1 MPPGRGDGPED
12 FTVGVE
18 DVVIVPLAAVVLGI
32 KQALTSALTLLIR
45 LLDLLFPIL
54 LQLMRFPLFTLRIL
68 GDGIVTLSKAV
79 VAILPVGRARR
90 AAWREWI
97 SIYWALLRQKISYHA
112 FEQWLHHAF
121 ENGMA
126 WVFKTCRTLTPRSA
140 LIVIFGAVLWLPVS
154 FGAATL
160 LHGVL
165 LAKAAVL
172 PAWMQLLHPF
182 ATIVAKSKLLVL
194 PVYPAAWPQAKKHP
208 LVQASFRF
216 WHYISGLYLARK
228 TSNRYRQ
235 MEGTAAAG
243 RETLREYA
251 ESAGFVRLGNVALGT
266 LKGAGAAVTS
276 CVRSAFLWLV
286 ESLAA
291 IPLLDQVLRRY
302 RQRYGEVNQQRE
314 PLLSERVSNL
324 YDRWSVKF
332 TARYYEDR
340 EREQAVKVPVKAEL

>member
-1 MPPGRGDGPED
+1 MAPGRGDGPED

-194 PVYPAAWPQAKKHP
+194 PVYPAAWPQAKRHP
-208 LVQASFRF
+208 LIKGVATGYRSFIAF
-216 WHYISGLYLARK
+216 YLVRK
-228 TSNRYRQ
+228 T
-235 MEGTAAAG
+235 A
-243 RETLREYA
+243 
-251 ESAGFVRLGNVALGT
+251 
-266 LKGAGAAVTS
+266 
-276 CVRSAFLWLV
+276 
-286 ESLAA
+286 
-291 IPLLDQVLRRY
+291 RRY
-302 RQRYGEVNQQRE
+302 RQT
-314 PLLSERVSNL
+314 ERAV
-324 YDRWSVKF
+324 
-332 TARYYEDR
+332 ARADD
-340 EREQAVKVPVKAEL
+340 

>member
-1 MPPGRGDGPED
+1 MPPGRGHTPDD

-18 DVVIVPLAAVVLGI
+18 DVVIVPLAAAALAV

-68 GDGIVTLSKAV
+68 GDGIITLSKAV

-126 WVFKTCRTLTPRSA
+126 WVFETCRTLTPRSA

-165 LAKAAVL
+165 LARNPTRPQQPLSGEQRYRKMRLESL
-172 PAWMQLLHPF
+172 PTAHSTS
-182 ATIVAKSKLLVL
+182 A
-194 PVYPAAWPQAKKHP
+194 PQFTQRWYEIP
-208 LVQASFRF
+208 
-216 WHYISGLYLARK
+216 LARN
-228 TSNRYRQ
+228 SSPRYRV
-235 MEGTAAAG
+235 
-243 RETLREYA
+243 
-251 ESAGFVRLGNVALGT
+251 VRLL
-266 LKGAGAAVTS
+266 
-276 CVRSAFLWLV
+276 
-286 ESLAA
+286 
-291 IPLLDQVLRRY
+291 
-302 RQRYGEVNQQRE
+302 QRV
-314 PLLSERVSNL
+314 
-324 YDRWSVKF
+324 
-332 TARYYEDR
+332 
-340 EREQAVKVPVKAEL
+340 